1 VEPVSMADCRVE
13 MRRISMLYR
22 WTEFNLT
29 TNLPVQTGVDFLL
42 KKKPVWFKEIRCTLY
57 QVYKNMGKWVPLCC
71 TVGINAFEN
80 Y

>member
-1 VEPVSMADCRVE
+1 MADCRVE

-42 KKKPVWFKEIRCTLY
+42 KKNLCGLKKFDVLYIRFIKIWESGY
-57 QVYKNMGKWVPLCC
+57 RSAVQ
-71 TVGINAFEN
+71 
-80 Y
+80 